1 MRTRHIILMSILLI
15 CYGFNLSWADTESNK
30 VLSAAKAW
38 LSLIDNGNYSGSW
51 KDAAAYFQ
59 AAVSEQSWKS
69 SLRAVR
75 KPLGKLVSRNML
87 KSQESSSLPGAPDGK
102 YFVMSFKTSFEH
114 KKSAVETVTFM
125 LDKNGKWSA
134 AGYFIK

>member
-1 MRTRHIILMSILLI
+1 
-15 CYGFNLSWADTESNK
+15 
-30 VLSAAKAW
+30 
-38 LSLIDNGNYSGSW
+38 
-51 KDAAAYFQ
+51 
-59 AAVSEQSWKS
+59 
-69 SLRAVR
+69 
-75 KPLGKLVSRNML
+75 ML

-102 YFVMSFKTSFEH
+102 YVVMSFKTSFEH